1 MTRPLI
7 LLTAFT
13 LLLPLT
19 GCGKKL
25 TPVTGVVT
33 LDGKAVAG
41 ASVTLISE
49 DGKDNPTALTDD
61 SGNFTV
67 ESRGGPGAHPGNY
80 KVVVAKY
87 PKVEG
92 AVSPADQEA
101 GKVDKD
107 YAKQMMK
114 EADAGKAGKAGK
126 VGAGKMPPG
135 MPMPGGSSV
144 GSGAKSE
151 LPEVYASSEK
161 TPLTIKVPADGPIK
175 LELNSKP

>member
-33 LDGKAVAG
+33 LDGKPVAG
-41 ASVTLISE
+41 ASVTLVSE

-67 ESRGGPGAHPGNY
+67 ESRDGPGAHPGNY

-114 EADAGKAGKAGK
+114 EADAGKAGKAGAAK
-126 VGAGKMPPG
+126 TRPG

>member
-41 ASVTLISE
+41 ASVTLVSE

-67 ESRGGPGAHPGNY
+67 ESRDGPGAHPGNY

-92 AVSPADQEA
+92 AVSPALQEP
-101 GKVDKD
+101 GKVDPN
-107 YAKQMMK
+107 YAKQMKK
-114 EADAGKAGKAGK
+114 EAEAGKAGIAPK
-126 VGAGKMPPG
+126 GKMPGGG
-135 MPMPGGSSV
+135 MPMPGGGGGDM

-151 LPEVYASSEK
+151 LPEVYASIEK
-161 TPLTIKVPADGPIK
+161 TPLTIKVPTDGPVTLALK
-175 LELNSKP
+175 SKP

>member
-41 ASVTLISE
+41 ASVTLVSE

-101 GKVDKD
+101 GKVDKG

-114 EADAGKAGKAGK
+114 EADAGKAGAAGAAK
-126 VGAGKMPPG
+126 TRPG

-161 TPLTIKVPADGPIK
+161 TPLTIKVPAAGPIK